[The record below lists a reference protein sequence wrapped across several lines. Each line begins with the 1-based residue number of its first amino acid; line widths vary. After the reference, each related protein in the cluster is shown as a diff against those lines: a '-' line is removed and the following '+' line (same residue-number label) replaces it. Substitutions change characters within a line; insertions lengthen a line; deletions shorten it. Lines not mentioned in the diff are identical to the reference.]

1 MVLLTLASSFLRLTF
16 VLILVLFITR
26 QVKIASKQYLVL
38 FFLVVLVDDLLL
50 RTVPAPIFFQELR
63 WNWFGKLVDFSA
75 AVVFVV
81 FYKGLSRK
89 EYGITLSL
97 EKGSLKPVVISIL
110 GFIFLTTL
118 SEIGGE
124 FHLPSR
130 ETILYQLTM
139 PGLSEELI
147 FRGILLA
154 LLNKTYGTPWK
165 LWGAHLGW
173 GAIITTLLFGLVH
186 GLSFSPSYEFQFNL
200 GAILATGASG
210 FFFVWLK
217 ERSKSLLPGILTHN
231 LSNVIIQF
239 F

>member
-1 MVLLTLASSFLRLTF
+1 MILLTLASFFLRLTF
-16 VLILVLFITR
+16 ILILVLFITR
-26 QVKIASKQYLVL
+26 QVKIASKQYLGQ
-38 FFLVVLVDDLLL
+38 FFLIVLVDDLLL

-97 EKGSLKPVVISIL
+97 EKSSLKPVVISIL
-110 GFIFLTTL
+110 GFIFLTAL
-118 SEIGGE
+118 SGIGGE
-124 FHLPSR
+124 FHFPSI
-130 ETILYQLTM
+130 ETLLFQLTM

-165 LWGAHLGW
+165 LWGANLGW

-186 GLSFSPSYEFQFNL
+186 GLSFSPSYVFQFNL
-200 GAILATGASG
+200 GAILGTGAAG
-210 FFFVWLK
+210 LFFAWLK
-217 ERSKSLLPGILTHN
+217 ERSKSLLPGILAHN
-231 LSNVIIQF
+231 LSNALGSF

>member
-1 MVLLTLASSFLRLTF
+1 MILLTLASSFLRLTF
-16 VLILVLFITR
+16 ILIPVLFITR

-50 RTVPAPIFFQELR
+50 RTVPAPIFFQELS

-81 FYKGLSRK
+81 FYKRLSRK

-97 EKGSLKPVVISIL
+97 EKSSLRPVVISIL
-110 GFIFLTTL
+110 GFIFLTAL
-118 SEIGGE
+118 SGIGGE
-124 FHLPSR
+124 FHSPSI
-130 ETILYQLTM
+130 ETLLFQLTM

-165 LWGAHLGW
+165 LWGANLGW

-186 GLSFSPSYEFQFNL
+186 GLSISPSYEFQFNL
-200 GAILATGASG
+200 GAILATGAAG
-210 FFFVWLK
+210 FFFVWSK
-217 ERSKSLLPGILTHN
+217 ERSKSLLPGILAHN
-231 LSNVIIQF
+231 LSNALGSLF
-239 F
+239 

>member
-1 MVLLTLASSFLRLTF
+1 MILLTLASSFLRLTF

-97 EKGSLKPVVISIL
+97 EKGSLKLIVLSTL
-110 GFIFLTTL
+110 GSIFLTTL
-118 SEIGGE
+118 SGIGGE

-130 ETILYQLTM
+130 ETLLFQLTM

-154 LLNKTYGTPWK
+154 LLNKTCGTPWK
-165 LWGAHLGW
+165 LWGANLGW

-200 GAILATGASG
+200 GAILATGAAG

-217 ERSKSLLPGILTHN
+217 ERSKSLLPGILAHN
-231 LSNVIIQF
+231 LSNVITQF

>member
-16 VLILVLFITR
+16 ILILVLFITK
-26 QVKIASKQYLVL
+26 QFKIASKQYLGL
-38 FFLVVLVDDLLL
+38 FFLIVLVDDLLL
-50 RTVPAPIFFQELR
+50 RTVPAPFFFQELR

-81 FYKGLSRK
+81 LYKGLSRK

-97 EKGSLKPVVISIL
+97 EKGSLKPIVLS
-110 GFIFLTTL
+110 TL
-118 SEIGGE
+118 VYIVLPVFFGIAGE

-165 LWGAHLGW
+165 LWGANLGW

-200 GAILATGASG
+200 GAILGTGAAG
-210 FFFVWLK
+210 LFFVWLK
-217 ERSKSLLPGILTHN
+217 ERSKSLLPGILAHN

>member
-1 MVLLTLASSFLRLTF
+1 MVVLTLASSFLRLTF
-16 VLILVLFITR
+16 ILILVLFITR
-26 QVKIASKQYLVL
+26 QFKIASKQYLVL

-50 RTVPAPIFFQELR
+50 RTVPAPILFQELR

-89 EYGITLSL
+89 EYGIKLSL

-118 SEIGGE
+118 SGIGGE

-139 PGLSEELI
+139 PGFSEELI

-165 LWGAHLGW
+165 LWGANLGW

-186 GLSFSPSYEFQFNL
+186 GLSFSPSYEVQFNL
-200 GAILATGASG
+200 GEILATGAAG

-217 ERSKSLLPGILTHN
+217 ERSKSLLPGILAHN
-231 LSNVIIQF
+231 LYNVIIQF